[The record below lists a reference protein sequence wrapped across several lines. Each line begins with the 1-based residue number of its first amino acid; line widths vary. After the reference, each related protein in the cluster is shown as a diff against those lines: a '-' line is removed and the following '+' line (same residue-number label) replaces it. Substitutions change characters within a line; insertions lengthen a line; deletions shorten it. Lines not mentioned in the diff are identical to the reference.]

1 LVIKALE
8 THRDSGGVRASP
20 ALPEEVITEFG
31 FMHTRHIKRLMEWGP
46 AEQII
51 GNVVP
56 SWDMHFAGKVL
67 DVADLSPKASNRMLD
82 WNNWHFTGLEIDTA

>member
-1 LVIKALE
+1 
-8 THRDSGGVRASP
+8 
-20 ALPEEVITEFG
+20 
-31 FMHTRHIKRLMEWGP
+31 MEWGP